1 MSSDVLVIHDLP
13 QPDAESSAPAHSIT
27 AVATPTDEVQVDPDG
42 DLILRAGAQTGL
54 AERSFRVCASA
65 LRRSSPVWKKMLFGP
80 FKESKPAF
88 GVWQVSLPEDNP
100 VALGI
105 LLHIVHA
112 NFPLVPH
119 KPSLEE
125 LYDVFRLAN
134 KYDMIATLKPWAA
147 AWLEVAESFAGTT
160 DGRDMAALAYIA
172 WELGQVDLQRKMMKE
187 LVMNCALDG
196 EGRMITHDG
205 VVLDEFDPIGP
216 PGLLGYMRK
225 HQQEISK
232 ALPLH
237 LNSVLRELAHGPGC
251 CVSKTTDLD
260 AKSNCNDVILGSLL
274 RAMANARGS
283 VTLTLTVDE
292 GESAAKLSTSI
303 KSIAE
308 KTSVLDGHLKC
319 NPGGKIIAAL
329 AKTTKAKPIKLN
341 KMSIEKMSKR
351 REDLGLEKTIPDTP
365 VKTSE

>member
-1 MSSDVLVIHDLP
+1 MSSDVLVIQDLP
-13 QPDAESSAPAHSIT
+13 QPDAESGPHAHSIT
-27 AVATPTDEVQVDPDG
+27 AVTSLDDEVQVDPDG

-134 KYDMIATLKPWAA
+134 KYDMITTLKPWAA

-205 VVLDEFDPIGP
+205 VVLDKFDPIGP
-216 PGLLGYMRK
+216 PGLLGKFVNGGDTEMKFLMSCRI
-225 HQQEISK
+225 H
-232 ALPLH
+232 A
-237 LNSVLRELAHGPGC
+237 
-251 CVSKTTDLD
+251 KTP
-260 AKSNCNDVILGSLL
+260 AGNIQG
-274 RAMANARGS
+274 
-283 VTLTLTVDE
+283 
-292 GESAAKLSTSI
+292 SAA
-303 KSIAE
+303 
-308 KTSVLDGHLKC
+308 
-319 NPGGKIIAAL
+319 
-329 AKTTKAKPIKLN
+329 
-341 KMSIEKMSKR
+341 
-351 REDLGLEKTIPDTP
+351 TP
-365 VKTSE
+365 QLCA